1 MEIYVREYSWMWS
14 KLGLSLAECRVY
26 AYIYGLTNSGKGKTK
41 GYQGSVRALASVLG
55 LNDGGVSRILRTLQD
70 KQLITK
76 TGDVYKSAE
85 SISVSAES
93 ISVSADT
100 ISVSADTIS
109 VSADSVNSPVP
120 PIYINKKEREIENI
134 AREETRD
141 APLSP
146 EEDFFLVT
154 LAAFG
159 LQAGARNVTPK
170 QEKAAKVA
178 WQNYTEDQQRMLLEA
193 VRSGYNVKG
202 NFQFTVEDYLRE
214 HGAAAIEGEPTDYN
228 GSDSVPDV
236 PMATACY
243 KGKWGLY
250 TQADIEKYNL
260 ETKKQC
266 KSYST
271 NSIR

>member
-41 GYQGSVRALASVLG
+41 GYQGSVRALADALG
-55 LNDGGVSRILRTLQD
+55 MDSGYTSRILRALQERD
-70 KQLITK
+70 LIHK
-76 TGDVYKSAE
+76 TGGVYASAT
-85 SISVSAES
+85 IDNTSAT
-93 ISVSADT
+93 IDNTSAT
-100 ISVSADTIS
+100 ID
-109 VSADSVNSPVP
+109 NSPEP

-170 QEKAAKVA
+170 QERAAKVA
-178 WQNYTEDQQRMLLEA
+178 WQNYTEDQQRSLLEA
-193 VRSGYNVKG
+193 VRTGYNVKG

-266 KSYST
+266 KNYST